1 MSAAGPMEAGVG
13 TRSVLLADD
22 TEDLRLL
29 LRILLESGGSFTVVA
44 EATNGAEAID
54 LAEIH
59 RPDIVLLDLAMPVMG
74 GLEALPEILRRSPHS
89 KVAVLSGFEAERLAA
104 EALALGASAYLEKG
118 MAPRDIVDRLISLA
132 DET

>member
-74 GLEALPEILRRSPHS
+74 GLEALPEILRRSPRS

-118 MAPRDIVDRLISLA
+118 MAPRDIVDRLTSLA
-132 DET
+132 DGT